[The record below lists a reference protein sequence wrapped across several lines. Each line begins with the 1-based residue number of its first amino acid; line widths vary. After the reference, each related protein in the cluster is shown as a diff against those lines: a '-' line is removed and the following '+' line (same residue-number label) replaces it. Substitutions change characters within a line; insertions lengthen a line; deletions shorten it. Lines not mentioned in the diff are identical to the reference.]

1 MERNKYS
8 SRSLNF
14 NCQSQKQRDAN
25 KEPAFY
31 YQPYK
36 IHQTSDS
43 QQRALMFISL
53 VKEDI
58 HGT

>member
-14 NCQSQKQRDAN
+14 NCQSHKQRDAN

-43 QQRALMFISL
+43 QQRALMF
-53 VKEDI
+53 KEVI